1 MFITIALSTW
11 NRATILDQ
19 TLFQM
24 RLLRIPAGVQWE
36 LVVVNNNCTDDTDAV
51 IARHSGDLPLRRLF
65 EPNQGSSYGRNRA
78 ITASAGEVICFTD
91 DDVLVD
97 PEWLAEYVQA
107 AKAWPQAGFF
117 GGRIEPWFV
126 KEPPPSIR
134 RYIHVIGK
142 RLRPERNGGRRASP
156 REPRK
161 PLRGE
166 HGFPNRGSP
175 PTSF

>member
-1 MFITIALSTW
+1 MTKPCSKCA
-11 NRATILDQ
+11 
-19 TLFQM
+19 
-24 RLLRIPAGVQWE
+24 LLRIPAGVQWV

-134 RYIHVIGK
+134 RYIHVIGSAFA
-142 RLRPERNGGRRASP
+142 LNEMADDVRPLGNRKTPTGRTWLS
-156 REPRK
+156 EPR
-161 PLRGE
+161 
-166 HGFPNRGSP
+166 
-175 PTSF
+175 